1 MRESLKI
8 ILWNEE
14 VGRLFWDNRKKR
26 SYFEFSPLF
35 LKRGLD
41 IAPIVAPI
49 GEFKSMM
56 PIYAESG
63 PLYQKLPAFL
73 ADSLPDSWGNQL
85 FECWLK
91 ENKIPPNSITPL
103 DKLSFI
109 GKRGMGAFEFGPSS
123 SKSLKKEKLNIESL
137 ANLAQKIYSQREQVH
152 ILPDESITL
161 QSLVTLGTSAGGR
174 QPKAILAINLE
185 TFDIRSGGVNNI
197 EGYDYYII
205 KFGDN
210 ERFTSEIEMTY
221 YEMAIK
227 AGISMMDSRLFEVEG
242 KKHFLTKRFDRIKK
256 EKLHTQTLAALNP
269 EADSY
274 EKLLSTCRKM
284 SLSEKDSEEVF
295 RRMVFN
301 ILSNNTD
308 DHNKNFSFIMD
319 KDGTWRLAPAYDMTF
334 ILDRG
339 GFLGEKQRC
348 LMIAG
353 KLHEICKDD
362 VYELA
367 QENGIRKVDSI
378 IEKVV
383 KAISSFKEIAEKNGV
398 STEWIQ
404 RINLCLN
411 SHLKDWG
418 FYRSQNLQREFNLNG
433 HLISSVEIEQAYK
446 GNLILKAIIDKRQR
460 KFVIRR
466 GTQDFEKILSKGFA
480 EPTDDIL
487 IDMIN
492 NYFLSLN

>member
-1 MRESLKI
+1 MTESLKI

-14 VGRLFWDNRKKR
+14 VGRLFWDTRKKR
-26 SYFEFSPLF
+26 SYFEYDPHF

-49 GEFKSMM
+49 GGIKSMM
-56 PIYAESG
+56 PIYAESE

-85 FECWLK
+85 FECWIK
-91 ENKIPPNSITPL
+91 ENKIPRYSITPL

-109 GKRGMGAFEFGPSS
+109 GKRGMGAFEFEPSS

-137 ANLAQKIYSQREQVH
+137 ANLAQKIYSQREKVH
-152 ILPDESITL
+152 ILPDESMTL
-161 QSLVTLGTSAGGR
+161 QSLVTVGTSAGGKG
-174 QPKAILAINLE
+174 PKAIVAINQE
-185 TFDIRSGGVNNI
+185 IPDIRSGGVTNI
-197 EGYDYYII
+197 QGYEYYII
-205 KFGDN
+205 KFGDS

-221 YEMAIK
+221 YEMAK
-227 AGISMMDSRLFEVEG
+227 NAGISMMDSRLFEVEG
-242 KKHFLTKRFDRIKK
+242 QKHFLTKRFDRVNG
-256 EKLHTQTLAALNP
+256 EKLYTQTLAALNP

-274 EKLLSTCRKM
+274 EKLLWTCRKM
-284 SLSEKDSEEVF
+284 NLSEKDGEEVF

-319 KDGTWRLAPAYDMTF
+319 KDGRWRLAPAYDMTF
-334 ILDRG
+334 ILGRG
-339 GFLGEKQRC
+339 GFQGEEQHC
-348 LMIAG
+348 LMIGG
-353 KLHEICKDD
+353 KLQEICKDD
-362 VYELA
+362 VYNLA
-367 QENGIRKVDSI
+367 QENGIRRADSI
-378 IEKVV
+378 IEKVIN
-383 KAISSFKEIAEKNGV
+383 AISSFKELAQKNGV

-433 HLISSVEIEQAYK
+433 HHISSVEIEQAYK
-446 GNLILKAIIDKRQR
+446 GNLILRAIIDGR
-460 KFVIRR
+460 KSKHVIRR
-466 GTQDFEKILSKGFA
+466 GTQDFEKILSKGFV
-480 EPTDDIL
+480 EPSDDIL
-487 IDMIN
+487 IDMLN
-492 NYFLSLN
+492 NYFLYR